1 MTWGEDEWTPQR
13 WVKKVLW
20 KRQSNA
26 TFYLRLLMVLWML
39 RWVHVCLFVSCHH
52 WPWYGP
58 LTYQRQIL
66 LYVLSQVSIH
76 YLPVEDVLRQLRLLV
91 VYVLL
96 KSCFLLFFFFFF
108 WALVSRSLTIC
119 SLMFDFP
126 TFSRISA
133 AAETR
138 MEDTRLQSENVNT
151 IVHVVNHD

>member
-96 KSCFLLFFFFFF
+96 KSCFLLFFFFFLSSCF
-108 WALVSRSLTIC
+108 QITHHLQPDVRLSNFLQNISRCRNKDGGHTITVRKCKYHCTC
-119 SLMFDFP
+119 S
-126 TFSRISA
+126 
-133 AAETR
+133 
-138 MEDTRLQSENVNT
+138 
-151 IVHVVNHD
+151 

>member
-91 VYVLL
+91 VYVLR
-96 KSCFLLFFFFFF
+96 KSCFLLFFFFLSSCFQITHHLQPDVRLSNF
-108 WALVSRSLTIC
+108 LQNISRCRNKDGGHTITVRKCKYHCTC
-119 SLMFDFP
+119 S
-126 TFSRISA
+126 
-133 AAETR
+133 
-138 MEDTRLQSENVNT
+138 
-151 IVHVVNHD
+151 

>member
-108 WALVSRSLTIC
+108 LSSCFQITHHLQPDVRLSNFLQNISRCRNKDGGHTITVRKCKYHCTC
-119 SLMFDFP
+119 S
-126 TFSRISA
+126 
-133 AAETR
+133 
-138 MEDTRLQSENVNT
+138 
-151 IVHVVNHD
+151 